1 MKAGGGCT
9 HDDLLGE
16 IRDDDLLLI
25 LFRRLAAVSALTDDA
40 VLQPNTRSA
49 LHQCAVWYHVV
60 WMSGYLDRV
69 GLDVLVLLSVTTL

>member
-16 IRDDDLLLI
+16 IRDDDSLLLG
-25 LFRRLAAVSALTDDA
+25 RLAAVSALTDDA

-69 GLDVLVLLSVTTL
+69 GLDFLVLLSVTTL